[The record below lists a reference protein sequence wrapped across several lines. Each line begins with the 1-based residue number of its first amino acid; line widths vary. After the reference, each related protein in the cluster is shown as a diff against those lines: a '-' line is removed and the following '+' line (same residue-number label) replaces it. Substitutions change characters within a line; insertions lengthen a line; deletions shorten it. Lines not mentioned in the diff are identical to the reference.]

1 MKFKEIYD
9 FSVLSELRGGK
20 QINVFDKKEMFCE
33 EVGNLTVNELMNVL
47 RASEE
52 EKDRYLFYTV
62 EEKKENENE

>member
-9 FSVLSELRGGK
+9 FSVLSELRNGT
-20 QINVFDKKEMFCE
+20 QIRVFDKKEKFCE

-47 RASEE
+47 KASEE

-62 EEKKENENE
+62 EEERENEND